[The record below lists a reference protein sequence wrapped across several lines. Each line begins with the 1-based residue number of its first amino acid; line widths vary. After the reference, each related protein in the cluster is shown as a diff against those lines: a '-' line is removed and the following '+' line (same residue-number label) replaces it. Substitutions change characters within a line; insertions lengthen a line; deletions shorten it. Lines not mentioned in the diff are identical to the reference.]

1 MEEQGKRSMSL
12 TKTMQ
17 SPGETFTDFLHRLT
31 YAVNSSISDA
41 GARQVLIETF
51 ACKNPNTVYK
61 TFLDL

>member
-1 MEEQGKRSMSL
+1 ML
-12 TKTMQ
+12 FTKNMQ
-17 SPGETFTDFLHRLT
+17 SLREIFTDFLHRLT